1 MKRISLVAIAGLG
14 LGLGLVAGSVFAAQV
29 RGRVDFHGPSGV
41 FPMVNAQVTLCS
53 APNACAPAVMTGA
66 DGMYYLTIEPGNY
79 QLMIN
84 GMQKQQLSIPAGV
97 PLFDVS
103 PAVGNQ

>member
-1 MKRISLVAIAGLG
+1 MKRISFFSILG
-14 LGLGLVAGSVFAAQV
+14 LGLCLAAGTALAAQV
-29 RGRVDFHGPSGV
+29 RGRVDFYGPSGV

-66 DGMYYLTIEPGNY
+66 DGMYYLMIEPGSY
-79 QLMIN
+79 QLVIN
-84 GMQKQQLSIPAGV
+84 GMQKQQLSIPPGV

-103 PAVGNQ
+103 PVPGNR

>member
-1 MKRISLVAIAGLG
+1 MKRISFFSILG
-14 LGLGLVAGSVFAAQV
+14 LGLCLVAGTALGAQV
-29 RGRVDFHGPSGV
+29 RGRVDFYGPSGV

-53 APNACAPAVMTGA
+53 APNACAPAVITGA
-66 DGMYYLTIEPGNY
+66 DGMYYLMIEPGSY
-79 QLMIN
+79 QLVIN

-103 PAVGNQ
+103 PLPGNR